1 MKQPSEAEKTLTEAS
16 IELKLTEALIDKKTH
31 LNFSLKAEK
40 QKTNKTKSN
49 QIFLCINLKNTPEN
63 RATVRE
69 LHYQQ
74 PKSQRKRPTF
84 KIRSNFEF

>member
-1 MKQPSEAEKTLTEAS
+1 MKQPSEGEKTLTEAS
-16 IELKLTEALIDKKTH
+16 IGLKLTGALIEKKTH

-40 QKTNKTKSN
+40 QTTNKIKSN

-63 RATVRE
+63 RARARE

-84 KIRSNFEF
+84 KIRSSFEF